1 MNFGNPELA
10 KRITQEVFSGKKLC
24 ALAITEAFAGSDVA
38 GLRCHAKKVD
48 GGYIVTGTY
57 VNSQDI
63 FPPNLVDWFLTER
76 SGSPTELSLI
86 TSRLDA
92 AQIKEGSASL

>member
-1 MNFGNPELA
+1 MNFGKPELA
-10 KRITQEVFSGKKLC
+10 KRITQEVFAGKKLC

-48 GGYIVTGTY
+48 GGYTVTGTY

-63 FPPNLVDWFLTER
+63 FL
-76 SGSPTELSLI
+76 LI
-86 TSRLDA
+86 
-92 AQIKEGSASL
+92 